1 MAFYRGPN
9 ISTGGLV
16 LALDAANPKSYP
28 GSGTTWNDLSGYGN
42 NITLTNGP
50 TFDNSSIKSIS
61 FDGVDDFGTID
72 SNASL
77 TMSQPTLLVV
87 STVGTLNS
95 TVLAK
100 GGGGSFWNYGLRVRG
115 STTNFYARNNL
126 SDTISPTFVPSLSN
140 FNIYGMVWT
149 GSTVRFFRNG
159 VYGGDNAGS
168 YSPQAVNSLFL
179 RIGCAWNQLTST
191 NVEFFAGKIAAVYIY
206 NRALSIDEMINS
218 QNALKSRF
226 EL

>member
-1 MAFYRGPN
+1 MGFYRGPN

-16 LALDAANPKSYP
+16 LALDAANTKSYP
-28 GSGTTWNDLSGYGN
+28 GSGTAWNDLSGYGN

-50 TFDNSSIKSIS
+50 TFDDSSIKSIS

-87 STVGTLNS
+87 STVGGLNS
-95 TVLAK
+95 TILAK
-100 GGGGSFWNYGLRVRG
+100 GGSGANWNYGLRVRG
-115 STTNFYARNNL
+115 SITNFYARNNNN
-126 SDTISPTFVPSLSN
+126 DTISPTFPVSLST
-140 FNIYGMVWT
+140 FNVYGLVWT

-159 VYGGDNAGS
+159 LYGGDNAAS
-168 YSPQAVNSLFL
+168 YSPIGNSLFL
-179 RIGCAWNQLTST
+179 RIGCAWNHLTQT

-218 QNALKSRF
+218 QNALKARF
-226 EL
+226 GL